1 MTTRADRVPTLA
13 EALRA
18 VRDAVAATSYPLPL
32 PSALPARSQTRALLA
47 ELEDYCL
54 PRLTYLAAPLLVVV
68 SGSTGAGKS
77 TLVNSLVQAPVSLSG
92 VLRPTTRE
100 PVLVCHPSDTPWFRG
115 DRRLPG
121 LTRQSSVRT
130 PPPAPARSKEGPPP
144 LRLIAAPAL
153 PPGLAFLDSP
163 DLDSVEAGNRALARR
178 LLTSGDLWLF
188 VTTPQRY
195 ADALP
200 WGLLHTARERR
211 AATAVVLSRV
221 QPAAMTEMI
230 GLVSQLLASNG
241 LGDVPVFAV
250 PETRLDRQGLLPDPA
265 LASLRGWFDALAAD
279 AATRH
284 QMVRSTLD
292 GALAALPARLLALA
306 AAAEEQVAAG
316 VELAEQVGLAYGIA
330 RGTIERAV
338 RASGFA
344 APVPAPASSPHP
356 EADRTDER
364 PEPSEPDLIALVR
377 SALADANEQIDIAWQ
392 AHPAG
397 AGLLAGQ
404 PSVEPPELAEQL
416 PQIIR
421 EYHGEELVARLGQ
434 LLDEQAARWLDRL
447 TEVPPSPEPAQRL
460 HAAAAML
467 EQARQA
473 AGLLDGPGG
482 IPSPRVAARA
492 AVPGQPSAGDQP
504 ASEPVGEGSR

>member
-54 PRLTYLAAPLLVVV
+54 PRLTYLGGTAA
-68 SGSTGAGKS
+68 GSSQRLHRGWEVDA
-77 TLVNSLVQAPVSLSG
+77 VNSLVQAPVSLSG

-130 PPPAPARSKEGPPP
+130 PSPAPARSKEGPPP

-284 QMVRSTLD
+284 RWS
-292 GALAALPARLLALA
+292 
-306 AAAEEQVAAG
+306 
-316 VELAEQVGLAYGIA
+316 
-330 RGTIERAV
+330 
-338 RASGFA
+338 A
-344 APVPAPASSPHP
+344 APWMAPWRHC
-356 EADRTDER
+356 R
-364 PEPSEPDLIALVR
+364 PDCWR
-377 SALADANEQIDIAWQ
+377 
-392 AHPAG
+392 
-397 AGLLAGQ
+397 
-404 PSVEPPELAEQL
+404 
-416 PQIIR
+416 
-421 EYHGEELVARLGQ
+421 
-434 LLDEQAARWLDRL
+434 
-447 TEVPPSPEPAQRL
+447 
-460 HAAAAML
+460 
-467 EQARQA
+467 
-473 AGLLDGPGG
+473 
-482 IPSPRVAARA
+482 
-492 AVPGQPSAGDQP
+492 
-504 ASEPVGEGSR
+504 

>member
-1 MTTRADRVPTLA
+1 MTTRADRVQTLA
-13 EALRA
+13 DALRA

-121 LTRQSSVRT
+121 LSRRT
-130 PPPAPARSKEGPPP
+130 GSRAPSPAPVRAGEEPS
-144 LRLIAAPAL
+144 LQLIAAPAL

-178 LLTSGDLWLF
+178 LLTTGDLWLF

-221 QPAAMTEMI
+221 PPAAVIELHT
-230 GLVSQLLASNG
+230 LVSQLLAANG
-241 LGDVPVFAV
+241 LEDVPVFAV
-250 PETRLDRQGLLPDPA
+250 PETRLDRQGLLPEPA

-279 AATRH
+279 ATARH
-284 QMVRSTLD
+284 RMVRVTLD
-292 GALAALPARLLALA
+292 GALAALPARLAALA
-306 AAAEEQVAAG
+306 TAAEEQVTAG
-316 VELAEQVGLAYGIA
+316 VALAEQVGLAYGVA
-330 RGTIERAV
+330 RGLVERGV
-338 RASGFA
+338 RAGGF
-344 APVPAPASSPHP
+344 
-356 EADRTDER
+356 T
-364 PEPSEPDLIALVR
+364 EPSAGSDGDGGRPRHRRAPGESELIALVS
-377 SALADANEQIDIAWQ
+377 SAVTDADEQVDTAWRG
-392 AHPAG
+392 HPAG

-404 PSVEPPELAEQL
+404 PPAEPPDLTRQLRRITHEHRGEQL
-416 PQIIR
+416 
-421 EYHGEELVARLGQ
+421 LARLGQ

-447 TEVPPSPEPAQRL
+447 ADVSPAVEPAQRL
-460 HAAAAML
+460 RSAATAL
-467 EQARQA
+467 EQARLA
-473 AGLLDGPGG
+473 ADLAGLPESP
-482 IPSPRVAARA
+482 PSPRPASGAT
-492 AVPGQPSAGDQP
+492 PGQPPAGDQSAP
-504 ASEPVGEGSR
+504 EPVGEGSR